1 MNGREALLAAY
12 GRFYG
17 DEHLAV
23 AFTASTDGDDAKRV
37 TTRGWDKAKPLASG
51 DFAAGLISQR
61 GLTANIAIVL
71 RPSNLVVLECDSE
84 DDLVRLEALDLP
96 PTLTVRSSAPYKRH
110 FYFRPPEQLEA
121 LPYVAFR
128 FESGKLTADSGRYF
142 LAPPSIHPSGTIY
155 SFLTGLGPTE
165 TDIVELPEHVY
176 RDLCAQ
182 ARRETSE
189 QRDRIRVEPEAK
201 ILAGQRRDLIFRY
214 ACMLR
219 RWGRPYDAILAEC
232 QAFNLERC
240 EPPVPPEQVTAQVDG
255 AMKKEGDQ
263 ELAAPATPIIIE
275 PLRAFLERDL
285 PPAESLVG
293 VTRNGTN
300 LLPRYGWVMPWGR
313 EGSGKTSV
321 VVDLLFHAAAG
332 LDWLG
337 WPVGRPLR
345 VVIVINEGIPG
356 GFQDKLAAKLEVCPG
371 DTELIRDNLAVYA
384 SPWGEFTFRND
395 RMAAHARAY
404 ALDFGAD
411 YVALDPLHTVGSSGG
426 GRPDETEAFKHVL
439 RAFGVWSD
447 LGVITAH
454 HSNKAGMVSG
464 DWARHPDTVI
474 HLEKDG
480 KKPATKLTLEK
491 ARPAD
496 PTELGVPVLLEW
508 ETDTLGYTR
517 KTLEQKHRTSDDEID
532 AKILD
537 AVAKAEAPLTMGAL
551 QKAVGG
557 DTKRTRDRALELLKR
572 REIHNVTAHG
582 NAYRLAPGE
591 TESPGPPDAPDE
603 PAQTRMDTDTRSGEN
618 ESPDSTGRADFP
630 ERDGVSGGPVGG
642 YVVPPTEHQPD
653 TTSGPDTERD
663 ADGWF

>member
-1 MNGREALLAAY
+1 VNAERAPLLETY

-17 DEHLAV
+17 EERFAV
-23 AFTASTDGDDAKRV
+23 AFTASVDGERAKRV
-37 TTRGWDKAKPLASG
+37 TTTGWDKTKPLPG
-51 DFAAGLISQR
+51 GEFAAGLISTR
-61 GLTANIAIVL
+61 GLSHNIAIVL
-71 RPSNLVVLECDSE
+71 RPSNLLVLECDSE
-84 DDLVRLEALDLP
+84 HDLVRIEALDLP
-96 PTLTVRSSAPYKRH
+96 RTLTVRSSAPYKRH

-142 LAPPSIHPSGTIY
+142 LAPPSIHPNGTLY
-155 SFLTGLGPTE
+155 SFLPGLGPDE

-176 RDLCAQ
+176 RDLCEQ

-189 QRDRIRVEPEAK
+189 QRERIRVEPEAK

-240 EPPVPPEQVTAQVDG
+240 EPPVTPELVAAQVNG

-263 ELAAPATPIIIE
+263 ELATPLPAIVFE
-275 PLRAFLERDL
+275 PLRAFLARDL

-321 VVDLLFHAAAG
+321 LVDLLFHAAAG

-337 WPVGRPLR
+337 YPVGRPLR
-345 VVIVINEGIPG
+345 VVIVVNEGIPG
-356 GFQDKLAAKLEVCPG
+356 GFQDKLAQKIELWQG
-371 DTELIRDNLAVYA
+371 DRNHVLDNLAVYA
-384 SPWGEFTFRND
+384 CPWGEFTFRD
-395 RMAAHARAY
+395 RRMTDHARAY
-404 ALDFGAD
+404 AIDFGAD
-411 YVALDPLHTVGSSGG
+411 YVALDPLHTLGPSGSGK
-426 GRPDETEAFKHVL
+426 PEETEAFKHLL
-439 RAFGVWSD
+439 RDFGLWND
-447 LGVITAH
+447 LGVITSH
-454 HSNKAGMVSG
+454 HSNKAGMISG

-480 KKPATKLTLEK
+480 KNPATKLTLEK

-496 PTELGVPVLLEW
+496 PRELAVSALLEW
-508 ETDTLGYTR
+508 VVETLGYVR
-517 KTLEQKHRTSDDEID
+517 KELRVASSTDEEIL
-532 AKILD
+532 AKILRELD
-537 AVAKAEAPLTMGAL
+537 KAKPLRLGAL

-557 DTKRTRDRALELLKR
+557 DSHRVRQVVLAALRTGEIRDIESTKGRYALIPGGERSTGSTGPTPDDAQTRINTDDLS
-572 REIHNVTAHG
+572 G
-582 NAYRLAPGE
+582 G
-591 TESPGPPDAPDE
+591 PGPPDNGDSPLAAE
-603 PAQTRMDTDTRSGEN
+603 
-618 ESPDSTGRADFP
+618 ESHPL
-630 ERDGVSGGPVGG
+630 SGGPLDPGRVHR
-642 YVVPPTEHQPD
+642 TPD
-653 TTSGPDTERD
+653 DSPADER
-663 ADGWF
+663 AF

>member
-1 MNGREALLAAY
+1 VNNDREPLLVAY

-17 DEHLAV
+17 EERFAV
-23 AFTASTDGDDAKRV
+23 AFTASVDGERAKRV
-37 TTRGWDKAKPLASG
+37 TTAGWDKTKPLPNG
-51 DFAAGLISQR
+51 EFAAGLIGKR
-61 GLTANIAIVL
+61 GLSHNVAIVL
-71 RPSNLVVLECDSE
+71 RPSNLVVIECDSE
-84 DDLVRLEALDLP
+84 PDLVRIESLGLP
-96 PTLTVRSSAPYKRH
+96 QTLTVRSSAPYKRH

-142 LAPPSIHPSGTIY
+142 LAPPSVHPSGTLY
-155 SFLTGLGPTE
+155 AFLPGLGPGE

-176 RDLCAQ
+176 RDLCEQ

-189 QRDRIRVEPEAK
+189 QRERIRVEPEAK

-219 RWGRPYDAILAEC
+219 RWGRPYEAILAEC

-240 EPPVPPEQVTAQVDG
+240 EPPVPLELVTVQVNG

-263 ELAAPATPIIIE
+263 ELDITPSPIVFE
-275 PLRAFLERDL
+275 PLRAFLTRDL

-321 VVDLLFHAAAG
+321 VIDLLYHAAAG
-332 LDWLG
+332 IDWLG
-337 WPVGRPLR
+337 WPIGRPLH
-345 VVIVINEGIPG
+345 VVVVVNEGIPG
-356 GFQDKLAAKLEVCPG
+356 GFQDKLTAKLETWPG
-371 DTELIRDNLAVYA
+371 DTEIIRDNVAVYA
-384 SPWGEFTFRND
+384 SPWGEFTFRNE
-395 RMAAHARAY
+395 RMATHARAF

-411 YVALDPLHTVGSSGG
+411 YVALDPLHTLGSSGG

-439 RAFGVWSD
+439 RSFGVWAD

-454 HSNKAGMVSG
+454 HSNKAGMISG

-480 KKPATKLTLEK
+480 KNPATKLTLEK

-496 PTELGVPVLLEW
+496 PHELGVPVLLEW
-508 ETDTLGYTR
+508 NVETLGYVR
-517 KTLEQKHRTSDDEID
+517 KVLEPRHRTSDDELD
-532 AKILD
+532 AKIRDEL
-537 AVAKAEAPLTMGAL
+537 ATASAPLTMGAL

-557 DTKRTRDRALELLKR
+557 DTKRTRERALELLKR
-572 REIHNVTAHG
+572 REIRDLSTGG
-582 NAYRLAPGE
+582 NAYRFAPGE
-591 TESPGPPDAPDE
+591 TESPDAPDAGSGT
-603 PAQTRMDTDTRSGEN
+603 PQTRMAIEAEPGET
-618 ESPDSTGRADFP
+618 ESPGGTEWSERP
-630 ERDGVSGGPVGG
+630 ERDDASGGPVGW
-642 YVVPPTEHQPD
+642 YVVPPTGHQPD
-653 TTSGPDTERD
+653 ELSEPDTKGES
-663 ADGWF
+663 F